1 MKRLFFDINGQFRRY
16 TCLDYKVENDFYIF
30 TDIKDGVERSL
41 HKLYLRGIE
50 EVKQ

>member
-30 TDIKDGVERSL
+30 TDIHDGVERSL
-41 HKLYLRGIE
+41 HRLYLRGIE
-50 EVKQ
+50 DVKK